1 MRPAV
6 IAASVVALVVA
17 TVGFATAA
25 KKPRTEI
32 DRYRVGVFPIDIAV
46 GDFNRDR
53 RADLA
58 VSIFQTPSGTNFP
71 ISILRGTRKGSFR
84 KTRGVKLDQQP
95 HGIAVARLGSGK
107 DQDLVIGT
115 LGDEVVLFKGRK
127 GLRFGPPKE
136 LAIADW
142 PRRVASADF
151 DQDGRAD
158 IAASRQQAND
168 VAVVLGL
175 GGLGFGAPSTYP
187 VGLGGGPI
195 VATRIDPGGDP
206 DLLTV
211 DYATDSLALLRGQA
225 GGAFGAPEPL
235 AVPSEPR
242 SIAVADLDRD
252 GHRDLIAGFV
262 GDRPRL
268 AVLRGQPGGT
278 FAPAQTLAVGRR
290 PMDVSDIA
298 VTRVDRNRD
307 PDLVI
312 AGRQVG
318 GVRIGARGIGPPGPI
333 PKGRVLVL
341 EGRAGIKLRRV
352 RQFTVTGAPT
362 AAVAARIDRK
372 RPVDIAASLSRD
384 QRPGRVLAIRNP

>member
-1 MRPAV
+1 MRPAA
-6 IAASVVALVVA
+6 IAGSVLALVLVA
-17 TVGFATAA
+17 VGFATAA
-25 KKPRTEI
+25 NKPKTEI
-32 DRYRVGVFPIDIAV
+32 DLYKVGVYPIDIAV

-58 VSIFQTPSGTNFP
+58 VSIFQTPSGTNYP
-71 ISILRGTRKGSFR
+71 ISILRGRRNGTFR
-84 KTRGVKLDQQP
+84 KTRGVRLDQQP
-95 HGIAVARLGSGK
+95 DGIAVARLGSGK
-107 DQDLVIGT
+107 DQDLVVGT
-115 LGDEVVLFKGRK
+115 LRDEVVLFEGRK
-127 GLRFGPPKE
+127 GLRFGPPEE

-142 PRRVASADF
+142 PRQVASADF

-158 IAASRQQAND
+158 IAASRQDAND

-195 VATRIDPGGDP
+195 IAARIDAGGDP
-206 DLLTV
+206 DLLTI

-225 GGAFGAPEPL
+225 GGAFGAAEPL

-252 GHRDLIAGFV
+252 GNRDLIAGLV
-262 GDRPRL
+262 GNRPRL

-278 FAPAQTLAVGRR
+278 FAPAQTLTVGRG
-290 PMDVSDIA
+290 PMDVSGIA

-312 AGRQVG
+312 TGRRAGG
-318 GVRIGARGIGPPGPI
+318 LRIGARGIGPPKP
-333 PKGRVLVL
+333 PPEGRVLVL
-341 EGRAGIKLRRV
+341 KGRGGIKLRMA
-352 RQFTVTGAPT
+352 RQFTVTGEPSAV
-362 AAVAARIDRK
+362 VAARIDRR
-372 RPVDIAASLSRD
+372 RPADIAASVYRSGSR
-384 QRPGRVLAIRNP
+384 GRVLTIRNP